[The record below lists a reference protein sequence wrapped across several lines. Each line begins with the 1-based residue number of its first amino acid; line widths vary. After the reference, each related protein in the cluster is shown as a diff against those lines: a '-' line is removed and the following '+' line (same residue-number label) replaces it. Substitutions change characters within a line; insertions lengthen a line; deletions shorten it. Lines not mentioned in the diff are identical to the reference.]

1 MNSKT
6 YLKLLLASFL
16 LGIGI
21 SVVGCG
27 SSGSG
32 SNANPP
38 VGNIGPQ
45 AVVNGQT
52 PNNCVTGYI
61 TQALD
66 GTSVCRVTLIDHFD
80 LGLSHDQVV
89 ARLTPSS
96 PASPLAP
103 SVALPQLPPVQVS
116 ANDKL
121 TLLSVSGGWG
131 NSAVEGGYF
140 TRRYRCDKVANTMGR
155 RIDGSEVRNEELP
168 SGLFLSNGLAAYAAF
183 GPGVIYFN
191 EAGPLHLGFNAPAGE
206 GSCFSVKLR
215 FKLERCLDVASLP
228 HKCK

>member
-1 MNSKT
+1 MSSKT
-6 YLKLLLASFL
+6 YLKVLLASFL
-16 LGIGI
+16 VGIGI

-27 SSGSG
+27 SSSQGS
-32 SNANPP
+32 NPP
-38 VGNIGPQ
+38 VGTIAPQ

-52 PNNCVTGYI
+52 PNNCATGFI
-61 TQALD
+61 TSALD
-66 GTSVCRVTLIDHFD
+66 GTQVCRVIVMDRFD
-80 LGLSHDQVV
+80 LSLSHDHIL
-89 ARLTPSS
+89 ARLTPST
-96 PASPLAP
+96 PASNQAP
-103 SVALPQLPPVQVS
+103 PVALFATPPVLVN

-121 TLLSVSGGWG
+121 TLYSVSGGWG

-155 RIDGSEVRNEELP
+155 KSDGNEVRNEELP
-168 SGLFLSNGLAAYAAF
+168 SGLFLSNGLAAYPAF